1 MKRNSKSIKLILLAI
16 DFIVLSLV
24 FGLSYLIRVKYDPRP
39 LLYPVY
45 AKEFLFSSL
54 VVIPLWILGFLN
66 LGLYS
71 TRIYRQRIAS
81 WARIII
87 GNCLGILLIIGWEY
101 ITGQYIFPARLV
113 TLYVLFGSI
122 TALIF
127 ARELFNFIQG
137 YLFAKNIGTEKVL
150 LIGKN
155 EIADSL
161 LNQLAY
167 NPRSGYDLV
176 ASTGIKLDGIKYYPR
191 LETALNNLDNDQ
203 IMTIIQTDMY
213 DSASRNHKILH
224 LTQVKHL
231 NYMFIPGEPEFY
243 YGKNT
248 IEILMGYPILSVH
261 QTPLIGW
268 GEIIKRFFDLV
279 ITILFLPIWGTIF
292 LLICLLQK
300 IFNPGPIFYT
310 SKRLSRFSQPFD
322 LYKFRSMGAQYGS
335 KDAALEFE
343 EMGRPDLA
351 EEYRLKR
358 KVDHDPRITKFGQFL
373 RTTSLD
379 ELPQLI
385 NVLKGNLSL
394 VGPRPILPQELKFSD
409 RTTALLHSVKSGV
422 TGLWQVSG
430 RSNLSFEKRIELETY
445 YTQNWSLWLDLKILI
460 KTPLEILKRRGS
472 K

>member
-1 MKRNSKSIKLILLAI
+1 MKRNPKSIKLVLLVI

-24 FGLSYLIRVKYDPRP
+24 FGLSYLIRVKYDHRP

-45 AKEFLFSSL
+45 AKEFLLSSL
-54 VVIPLWILGFLN
+54 VIIPLWILVFLN

-71 TRIYRQRIAS
+71 PRIYRQRLTS
-81 WARIII
+81 WAKITI

-101 ITGQYIFPARLV
+101 ITEQYIFPARLV
-113 TLYVLFGSI
+113 TLYVLLGSVI
-122 TALIF
+122 ALII
-127 ARELFNFIQG
+127 AREFFNLFQG
-137 YLFAKNIGTEKVL
+137 YFFTKNIGTEKVL

-155 EIADSL
+155 EIADNL

-167 NPRSGYDLV
+167 NPRSGYDLI
-176 ASTGIKLDGIKYYPR
+176 ASTGIKLEGIKYYPR
-191 LETALNNLDNDQ
+191 LETALKNLDKDQ
-203 IMTIIQTDMY
+203 IVTIIQTDMY
-213 DSASRNHKILH
+213 DAAERNHKILH

-243 YGKNT
+243 YGKNS
-248 IEILMGYPILSVH
+248 IEILMGYPMLLVH
-261 QTPLIGW
+261 QTPLVGW
-268 GEIIKRFFDLV
+268 GEIIKRLFDL
-279 ITILFLPIWGTIF
+279 ILTIFLLPIWGSVF
-292 LLICLLQK
+292 LIICLLQK

-310 SKRLSRFSQPFD
+310 SKRLSRFSLPFD
-322 LYKFRSMGAQYGS
+322 LYKFRSMGAQFGS

-343 EMGRPDLA
+343 AMSRPDLA
-351 EEYRLKR
+351 QEYRLNR
-358 KVDHDPRITKFGQFL
+358 KVDNDPRITKFGHFL
-373 RTTSLD
+373 RITSLD

-385 NVLKGNLSL
+385 NVLKGDLSL

-445 YTQNWSLWLDLKILI
+445 YAQNWSLWLDLKILL
-460 KTPLEILKRRGS
+460 KTPIEIIRRRGS